1 MGLRCGVRYLR
12 RGDEASAGAEGLND
26 LNGAV
31 KYERA
36 LGHRAAKTP
45 EGACVPQ
52 RISWPQKC
60 SLPECVDVCG
70 PLRSPAR

>member
-45 EGACVPQ
+45 EGQ
-52 RISWPQKC
+52 
-60 SLPECVDVCG
+60 EVDVC
-70 PLRSPAR
+70 PATHLLAAEV